1 MLSLTSN
8 QRQTLKQQD
17 TIFIFNRLS
26 KLIILDTD
34 ENMKKTAPWQNIRE
48 LEGGHTL

>member
-1 MLSLTSN
+1 MLDLTSN

-17 TIFIFNRLS
+17 TISYLTDYP

-34 ENMKKTAPWQNIRE
+34 ENMKEKQHLSFKT
-48 LEGGHTL
+48 